1 MKLKL
6 TTLALSAA
14 LAVTFTACGGEQPKP
29 ETPAVAPGLAGAP
42 MWVLDPTVEGGIAA
56 VGSAQKS
63 PGGLQF
69 QRTEALANARDE
81 LARTL
86 SVKVNNM
93 IKNFAQS
100 TGIGDQQTFE
110 KVTQQV
116 SKQVASQ
123 TLSGSKQKAIW
134 LNPATGEL
142 FVHVVLDPASVQA
155 AAKNATMTS
164 LKNEQALW
172 QQFQAKKADE
182 TLDAEIAKLAQ

>member
-1 MKLKL
+1 MKTKL
-6 TTLALSAA
+6 ATLALSAVMA
-14 LAVTFTACGGEQPKP
+14 ATFTACGGEPAPKQD
-29 ETPAVAPGLAGAP
+29 PAAAAGLSGAP
-42 MWVLDPTVEGGIAA
+42 MWVLDPSVDGGIAA

-81 LARTL
+81 LARIL

-93 IKNFAQS
+93 VKNFSQS
-100 TGIGDQQTFE
+100 TGVGDAQTFE
-110 KVTQQV
+110 KVAQQV

-134 LNPATGEL
+134 MNPVTGEL
-142 FVHVVLDPASVQA
+142 FVHVVLDPESVKA
-155 AAKNATMTS
+155 AAKSSVMTS

-172 QQFQAKKADE
+172 QQFQAKKADAA
-182 TLDAEIAKLAQ
+182 LDAEVDKLAQ

>member
-1 MKLKL
+1 MKTKIVS
-6 TTLALSAA
+6 LALSAA
-14 LAVTFTACGGEQPKP
+14 LAATFTACGGKP
-29 ETPAVAPGLAGAP
+29 APEAQSAEAAGLAGAP

-69 QRTEALANARDE
+69 QKTEALANARDE
-81 LARTL
+81 LARIL

-93 IKNFAQS
+93 VKNFSQA
-100 TGIGDQQTFE
+100 TGVGDAQTFE
-110 KVTQQV
+110 KVAQQV

-134 LNPATGEL
+134 INPATGEL
-142 FVHVVLDPASVQA
+142 FVHVVLDPQSVKD
-155 AAKNATMTS
+155 AAKDSVMTS

-172 QQFQAKKADE
+172 QQFQAKKADDA
-182 TLDAEIAKLAQ
+182 LDAEVDKLAQ